1 MAPGAAQGAAL
12 FAQTKQELESMDYWD
27 ALGPESVPLVRK
39 LLGDVV
45 LTTESHLALHAR
57 VEALEQQ
64 AAALS
69 AEAEALRRENA
80 RLVRENNELHLEM
93 IRTAEEL
100 DAKDR
105 AQQLHVR
112 SAADRVAEARFDAEA
127 LRRALKQREEDIEA
141 MRHGVNIDI
150 TYPPRGSSRAVA
162 ARAARDAATIE
173 ALERRLAE
181 ALAEASEGRAEADA
195 ASCKLELR
203 DAEVARLGR
212 ELVRREAA
220 PEAAAAA
227 PHSAAQRRAD
237 KTARSSIGQAGQLS
251 VQLYDHID
259 LLSSQLA
266 EEKKTTSAQART
278 IETMRGML
286 AKAERELAAKQ
297 RELSVALTEFGRL
310 TSAC

>member
-1 MAPGAAQGAAL
+1 
-12 FAQTKQELESMDYWD
+12 
-27 ALGPESVPLVRK
+27 
-39 LLGDVV
+39 
-45 LTTESHLALHAR
+45 
-57 VEALEQQ
+57 
-64 AAALS
+64 
-69 AEAEALRRENA
+69 
-80 RLVRENNELHLEM
+80 
-93 IRTAEEL
+93 
-100 DAKDR
+100 
-105 AQQLHVR
+105 VR

-127 LRRALKQREEDIEA
+127 LRRALKQREDDIEA

-181 ALAEASEGRAEADA
+181 ALAEAAKGRAEADA

-203 DAEVARLGR
+203 DVEVARLGR
-212 ELVRREAA
+212 ELARREAA

-227 PHSAAQRRAD
+227 PRSAAQRRAD
-237 KTARSSIGQAGQLS
+237 NTARSSIGQAG